1 MHRFTKLLFI
11 SLGLLSYQLLPAQS
25 GDTKPP
31 VTNSSTESANTS
43 EVPSLTEEEETA
55 TPGKDLSFSERTR
68 LIFNAIESGDIDMAD
83 TLANSS
89 VYYRHNEEGETALTQ
104 AIVNS
109 DVDMVRMLTKRAV
122 INLKNQKGETPLTLA
137 IKQGNT
143 EIIALVMHRAK
154 AALKND
160 MDETPLWLA
169 IDHGDLFIAQKL
181 IEKGARINHKSR
193 GETAVF
199 QAVRTGQLNMLAL
212 LIKNGANPSLANE
225 EGFIPLQVAVTQQK
239 INMAKVLLNRS
250 MQPFEDANWKNAIG
264 EPLLVQAVENNDYE
278 MVRLL
283 LVHGA
288 QTNYANHMDNT
299 PLHLA
304 ADLGYKRIAS
314 LLLEHGADPA
324 STNMLGETAREMAES
339 KGHND
344 LLDIFSMTEKGT
356 TSSFAASYEKR

>member
-1 MHRFTKLLFI
+1 MQRFTKLLFL

-25 GDTKPP
+25 GETKPP
-31 VTNSSTESANTS
+31 VTNSATESTDAI
-43 EVPSLTEEEETA
+43 EVPPVTEEEESA
-55 TPGKDLSFSERTR
+55 VPGKDISFSERTR
-68 LIFNAIESGDIDMAD
+68 LIFSAIESGDIDMAD
-83 TLANSS
+83 TLANSR

-122 INLKNQKGETPLTLA
+122 INLKNQDGETPLTLA

-160 MDETPLWLA
+160 LDETPLWLA

-181 IEKGARINHKSR
+181 IDKGARVDHKSK
-193 GETAVF
+193 GETSVF
-199 QAVRTGQLNMLAL
+199 QAVRTDQLNMLAL
-212 LIKNGANPSLANE
+212 LIKNGANPSLANA
-225 EGFIPLQVAVTQQK
+225 EGLIPLQVAVTSQK
-239 INMAKVLLNRS
+239 INMAKILLNRS
-250 MQPFEDANWKNAIG
+250 MQPYEDANWKNAIG

-283 LVHGA
+283 LSHGA
-288 QTNYANHMDNT
+288 QTNYADHMDNT
-299 PLHLA
+299 PLHMA
-304 ADLGYKRIAS
+304 ANLGYKRIAS

-324 STNMLGETAREMAES
+324 STNMLGETARQMAES
-339 KGHND
+339 KGHQE
-344 LLDIFSMTEKGT
+344 LLDIFSMTGKGT
-356 TSSFAASYEKR
+356 TSSFASSYDQR